1 MHACHVGTCF
11 DLLPCRRTLTGQCH
25 LAALSPYVASPARLP
40 DERPSV
46 AMAPKPVVGASCTG
60 GLHTSAWIP
69 PLLGAYYASAGG
81 LLIAADS
88 LLDGRS
94 QNGAR
99 LQVAPGDSGSLASVA
114 LSFGCAC

>member
-1 MHACHVGTCF
+1 MSHIWPSPSRSLNPGLV
-11 DLLPCRRTLTGQCH
+11 RRDFGLILIPQRTPLF
-25 LAALSPYVASPARLP
+25 A
-40 DERPSV
+40 
-46 AMAPKPVVGASCTG
+46 G

-88 LLDGRS
+88 LLDGKRS

-99 LQVAPGDSGSLASVA
+99 LQAPPGDGGSLASVA
-114 LSFGCAC
+114 LAFGCAWANFW